1 MTRRTERC
9 FDARRWGI
17 AVALAMVAAGCGQ
30 DMAIHLRAGDRPP
43 PPAESLPSTSSNAL
57 LAGGI
62 AVDRFRIVFRNVRLN
77 SAPTTNGE
85 PTPDQAILMSGAHLI
100 DLSGPSLNPGA
111 MTEILAPEHVA
122 WKSYYELDVDLA
134 PVTQQDVDANPSLA
148 PLLGLTFLIEGT
160 LPGGAPYTYSSALQE
175 VLVRPGVWRN
185 GTNHNNTTINLAPNR
200 WFEGPNGTSL
210 DPTDP
215 AVRATIDA
223 NVAASIDAYMDD
235 NVDGLPDSLG

>member
-1 MTRRTERC
+1 
-9 FDARRWGI
+9 
-17 AVALAMVAAGCGQ
+17 
-30 DMAIHLRAGDRPP
+30 MAIHLRVGDRPP
-43 PPAESLPSTSSNAL
+43 NPVESLPPRLSNAL

-77 SAPTTNGE
+77 PAQTTAGE
-85 PTPDQAILMSGAHLI
+85 PTPGEAILMSGAHLV
-100 DLSGPSLNPGA
+100 DLSGPSLDPGA

-122 WKSYYELDVDLA
+122 WKSYYELDLDLA
-134 PVTQQDVDANPSLA
+134 PVTQQDVDSNPSLA
-148 PLLGLTFLIEGT
+148 ALLGLTFLIEGT
-160 LPGGAPYTYSSALQE
+160 LPGGAPFTYTSALQQ
-175 VLVRPGVWRN
+175 VLVRPAVYRN
-185 GTNHNNTTINLAPNR
+185 GTNHNNVTINLAPNR

-210 DPTDP
+210 DPTDGDP